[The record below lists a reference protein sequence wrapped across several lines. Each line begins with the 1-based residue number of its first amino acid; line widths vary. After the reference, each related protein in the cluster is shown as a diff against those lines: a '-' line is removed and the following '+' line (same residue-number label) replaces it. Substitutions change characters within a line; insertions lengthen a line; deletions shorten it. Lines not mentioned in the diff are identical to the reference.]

1 MIGILD
7 TPNNCEFNLLVGRN
21 SPTSYKSPY
30 GLNQV
35 PIQTNEIKKIVLR
48 AHPTDAM
55 LMGIQFFDKKGTK
68 TYESAWKTAFTNTSF
83 TSHETV
89 LAEGE
94 RIAGFKSRKQSDTHA
109 LHYDFQF
116 IIGRME

>member
-1 MIGILD
+1 MTGILE
-7 TPNNCEFNLLVGRN
+7 TPNNHEFNLLVGGN

-30 GLNQV
+30 GLNKV
-35 PIQTNEIKKIVLR
+35 PIQKNEIKKIVLR
-48 AHPTDAM
+48 ASGDH
-55 LMGIQFFDKKGTK
+55 LMGIQFFDKNGTK
-68 TYESAWKTAFTNTSF
+68 TYESVWKTAFTNTGY

-94 RIAGFKSRKQSDTHA
+94 RIVGFKSRKVNDTSA
-109 LHYDFQF
+109 YHYDFQF